1 MPEVQRRRGH
11 AAAIR
16 LQAAVEELLSE
27 VDRLPADLINW
38 KPAEGVWSVMDILC
52 HVEEFVPYW
61 TRQASGV
68 VRTPGIAWGRDH
80 TDKDR
85 LAAVHDTATR
95 RLADVRQAI
104 RLSVRESAD
113 VLERMSD
120 ADLDVESASRNPR
133 WGVKPARFIVDDLLV
148 QHVEKHLGQVRRNVS
163 QCQHQGPHQ

>member
-1 MPEVQRRRGH
+1 MSEAQRRRGH

-16 LQAAVEELLSE
+16 VQTAVEELLSE

-61 TRQASGV
+61 TRQASTV
-68 VRTPGIAWGRDH
+68 VRHPEIPWGRDH

-95 RLADVRQAI
+95 RLADVREAI
-104 RLSVRESAD
+104 RQSARESAD
-113 VLERMSD
+113 VLEQMSD

-163 QCQHQGPHQ
+163 LYPHQGPHQ

>member
-1 MPEVQRRRGH
+1 MPEAPQRRGH
-11 AAAIR
+11 ASAIR
-16 LQAAVEELLSE
+16 LQAAVGELLSE

-38 KPAEGVWSVMDILC
+38 KPAEGVWSIMDILC

-61 TRQASGV
+61 TRQAVSV
-68 VRTPGIAWGRDH
+68 VRHPGIAWGRDH

-95 RLADVRQAI
+95 RLADVREAI
-104 RLSVRESAD
+104 RRSARESAD
-113 VLERMSD
+113 VLEHMSD

-133 WGVKPARFIVDDLLV
+133 LGVKPAHFIVDDLLV

-163 QCQHQGPHQ
+163 QYQHKGPHQ